1 MELLL
6 TRLGVVLVALSL
18 LPWLVVLGAP
28 IALGASAR
36 AAAWSGGA
44 AIIAEVLFW
53 IGVALL
59 GKPVWSAVKE
69 QGWRKVPSAL
79 WQRFLGREVE
89 SSARTSS
96 SSQ

>member
-18 LPWLVVLGAP
+18 LPWIVVLGAP
-28 IALGASAR
+28 IVLGASTR
-36 AAAWSGGA
+36 AAAWSGA
-44 AIIAEVLFW
+44 SAIIAEVLFW

-59 GKPVWSAVKE
+59 GKPVWNAVKE

-79 WQRFLGREVE
+79 WRRFLGREE
-89 SSARTSS
+89 GARTSDPS
-96 SSQ
+96 R